1 MKNLNEYIIES
12 EQQKPYID
20 TLPLVETLPN
30 GLYEGQLNGYC
41 FTYENKNY
49 KSPIGILSIF
59 PSPFNLEIQE
69 GKVIRAGEPLKM
81 FDYVYE
87 ENKETTRNLF
97 EALDIKPEYGDGA
110 ADWSS
115 DFYKESMQVLID
127 KCHRCWEYAEEQCA
141 KYPDNCRAC
150 WSWSILGMVRPY
162 LEMLIKAKREWYI
175 NNDIIEILFTAL
187 QDCESDPKFHEGWKD
202 PKEFEASLKEQ
213 RELCNKIN
221 EVKLKLDAKYPD
233 RDLKNHPKG
242 YQKTLIEPR
251 EGVCYINVKSN

>member
-1 MKNLNEYIIES
+1 MKNLEEFIIES

-20 TLPLVETLPN
+20 TLPLVETLSD

-41 FTYENKNY
+41 FTYENKDY

-59 PSPFNLEIQE
+59 PSPFNLEIKE
-69 GKVIRAGEPLKM
+69 GKVIRAGAPFKM

-87 ENKETTRNLF
+87 ENKDMTRNLF
-97 EALDIKPEYGDGA
+97 EALDIKPENGDGA

-115 DFYKESMQVLID
+115 DFYKECMQVLIN
-127 KCHRCWEYAEEQCA
+127 KCHECWSFASEYPNE
-141 KYPDNCRAC
+141 CRAA

-187 QDCESDPKFHEGWKD
+187 QDCESDPKFREGWKD
-202 PKEFEASLKEQ
+202 LKEFESSLKEQ

-242 YQKTLIEPR
+242 YQKTLIEPIQ
-251 EGVCYINVKSN
+251 GVCYTNIKSN